1 MSLVQQNVHTFMII
15 LKEKKNPLVNGVH
28 VGMCI
33 WRRDVIFDPTL
44 GGDKIPSTAPSYSK
58 PLTDKLWV
66 PLVVLAQDSIYDIII
81 RKKILQLKN
90 RHKYTLSLFFF
101 TIITIYNLQLISHMV
116 PEIYDTTSSVVKGG
130 SLMFCN
136 KKTMGFGAREVNIQ
150 IGSATY

>member
-15 LKEKKNPLVNGVH
+15 LKEKKNPLVSGIH

-33 WRRDVIFDPTL
+33 WRRDVIYDPTL
-44 GGDKIPSTAPSYSK
+44 GGDKIPSTAPSYSQ
-58 PLTDKLWV
+58 PLTDELWV
-66 PLVVLAQDSIYDIII
+66 LLLVLAQDSIYNIII
-81 RKKILQLKN
+81 RKKILQQKN
-90 RHKYTLSLFFF
+90 RHKHTVSIFF
-101 TIITIYNLQLISHMV
+101 TIITIYNLQLISHML

-136 KKTMGFGAREVNIQ
+136 EKTMGFGTREVNIQ